1 MNTQTKT
8 SVVGWFNQRG
18 LEPLDYQPMAIITTI
33 KSDKKKVVL
42 AAAPNSGKTTMT
54 ICIIDLLKEVNPNMK
69 VLILTHNQIILR
81 DNFIKNIDKL
91 GKPFNYQVIE
101 SGCDDITEDVV
112 ISIPATMINCKNLPK
127 FDLVIVD
134 EAHEYYKKDM
144 VQTIIKKV
152 KPSREILLTGT
163 PSPFIGDEKY
173 DLVYVTGMDVYE
185 AGNSADVYTEIS
197 TSTYFMDQK
206 DYNTDGEVHKSYNF
220 GKNETIVTLDDVMSK
235 VYNRL
240 VSKMRQ
246 PKNYAYSP
254 LVDWVFLN
262 KNMGRTMIACRNQSQ
277 AKKVGDY
284 FTSKGIKNIVSI
296 SDSDSDN
303 ELLRA
308 WEQKQ
313 EYRVLIV
320 VRRGILGF
328 SDETL
333 VNLVDMTMSK
343 NINRMFQLYNRVT
356 RKFGDTKKLYIKVVP
371 ANLSDYHSV
380 FVAGMLSM
388 LHEEWY
394 TKFNGKNFYE
404 MRIPIKKNTTKRN
417 GGTGI
422 SKSTTKVKL
431 RIEDL
436 GCIQPQEMFQYL
448 NSNKSKLLNPE
459 YWVDMRTVMIKLDEH
474 YSNGKTTWN
483 LSEKIVDENYSQFE
497 NKTLSELES
506 TYQGSVARAR
516 KFGYHNELLEKY
528 NITKDYYRRNTEDRA
543 QIIIDFCKK
552 NNITKRH
559 ELRNHSQ
566 EGQKHY
572 AWVKKR
578 SEIGDKILPPTTI
591 KWTVESVLQTEKE
604 AKEKKIGFKTYSA
617 SAWNAKR
624 RFIKQGLIQ

>member
-18 LEPLDYQPMAIITTI
+18 MEPLDYQPMAIITTI
-33 KSDKKKVVL
+33 RSEKKKVVL
-42 AAAPNSGKTTMT
+42 AAAPNSGKTTMS
-54 ICIIDLLKEVNPNMK
+54 ICIIDLLKEINPDMK
-69 VLILTHNQIILR
+69 VLILTHNQVILR
-81 DNFIKNIDKL
+81 KNFSESIEDL
-91 GKPFNYQVIE
+91 GRPFDYQVIE
-101 SGCDDITEDVV
+101 DCNDPITKRYCYWYPRRFK
-112 ISIPATMINCKNLPK
+112 S
-127 FDLVIVD
+127 
-134 EAHEYYKKDM
+134 
-144 VQTIIKKV
+144 
-152 KPSREILLTGT
+152 
-163 PSPFIGDEKY
+163 
-173 DLVYVTGMDVYE
+173 
-185 AGNSADVYTEIS
+185 GNSADVYTEIS

-206 DYNTDGEVHKSYNF
+206 DYNTDGEVNKSYNF

-506 TYQGSVARAR
+506 TYQGSVTRAR

-528 NITKDYYRRNTEDRA
+528 NITKDYYKRNPEDRA

-572 AWVKKR
+572 AWVKKH
-578 SEIGDKILPPTTI
+578 SEIGDKILPRTTI

-617 SAWNAKR
+617 SAWGAKR
-624 RFIKQGLIQ
+624 RLIKQGLIQ